1 MLMKKHLFYSL
12 ALVASLLS
20 ATTAQ
25 AQGKQPITP
34 DWHTFF
40 ETQAE
45 FNLFTVI
52 DANGDGTTWTYR
64 NFGVQT
70 YAMSEWNRNSGNDD
84 WLITPPFQ
92 MTANRSYTLTFS
104 AYNRNRGYLN
114 SFEVKYGNDTTVEA
128 MTKTLVETT
137 TPDNGFNN
145 WVRYTVTFRP
155 DSDGLVYIGF
165 HDNTATSQRQLCIDS
180 IYVVKGVVDTAVDSV
195 AGLTVTPGERGAL
208 TAAISFVA
216 PTKTI
221 TGDAIT
227 AVDSFQVLRDG
238 ELVATLPR
246 AVAGSTVTCTDTLV
260 PTHGNHTYSVVP
272 YVGGEFGRTA
282 SVEAFVGQDAPA
294 DPEYITLSDNGS
306 TILATWPAVSE
317 TGATGHFVDPS
328 RVSMTFY
335 QLVTEWIGTDPG
347 DSVTTSPLGVTQCE
361 IPINPDSST
370 NVNGVTQALFHMAGR
385 LNGDGGKSHYHGT
398 STIVVGP
405 SITLPFK
412 ESQQGG
418 NSDNGFTWYESE
430 VNQRDSAALWMTSKD
445 LSVDGDGG
453 CLLWAPHTTYYS
465 INGINWSVPYTI
477 IKGDSANINMPK
489 VSLRGSTNPKLY
501 FSVYAKKNMAA
512 RLQVR
517 IMRPDYKEDS
527 LNIQEFNFA
536 ANEAEGWKQYDV
548 DLKKY
553 VNDKFIIVK
562 FYGIS
567 DGDSTYMALDN
578 INIFDQQEKNLAANF
593 ISGPNTIVA
602 GKSGNITVRV
612 QNYGASTA
620 EAYTVNLYAN
630 EKVIS
635 STSVSEPLPVLG
647 IDTLQLKLPVAIN
660 TTDSVLSVKAVV
672 EYDGDLV
679 AADNTTDT
687 LTIKI
692 RKLNYSPATNL
703 TGNADGAKVNLSWS
717 KPTLAAPTTKTED
730 FESYTP
736 FETEIGDWTTV
747 CGSTGVAAPFWTSI
761 SYPGQGTNFAF
772 EVFNPNAITD
782 AFDVVENNKGF
793 APHSGNQYAG
803 SPNKVDEA
811 TGQTFIAA
819 DNWLISPT
827 LSGNSQTITLY
838 ALNIANRLT
847 RSYTRVFE
855 QKFDILYS
863 TAGTDTASFVLL
875 KSCTANGRTSM
886 NNGANW
892 TEFTADIPEGAHYFA
907 IHQNSVGENFLFG
920 IDDITYEAGDPGQ
933 NDTIVGYNIYRDGQL
948 VATVEGTTLT
958 YTDADAELEKEHVYN
973 VTALYRNFAGETNES
988 GFSNDY
994 SVLVTGI
1001 EGIDA
1006 DQTANSADKLYDLS
1020 GRRVVKTAKGKVYVG
1035 KGKKFVGR

>member
-1 MLMKKHLFYSL
+1 MKKHLFYSL
-12 ALVASLLS
+12 ALVASLFS

-25 AQGKQPITP
+25 AQGKEPITP
-34 DWHTFF
+34 DWHTYF
-40 ETQAE
+40 ENASE

-64 NFGVQT
+64 SFGNQT
-70 YAMSEWNRNSGNDD
+70 YAMSGWNRNSGNDD

-104 AYNRNRGYLN
+104 AYNRNRAYLN
-114 SFEVKYGNDTTVEA
+114 SFEVKWGTDTTAEA
-128 MTKTLVETT
+128 MTKTLIETT
-137 TPDNGFNN
+137 TPNDGSN
-145 WVRYTVTFRP
+145 WTRYTVTFQP

-165 HDNTATSQRQLCIDS
+165 HDNTATSQRQLGIDS
-180 IYVVKGVVDTAVDSV
+180 IYIVKGIVNTAVDSV
-195 AGLTVTPGERGAL
+195 TGLTVTPGARGAL

-221 TGDAIT
+221 TGDAVT
-227 AVDSFQVLRDG
+227 AVDSFQVVRDG
-238 ELVATLPR
+238 EIVATLPG
-246 AVAGSTVTCTDTLV
+246 AAAGSTVAYTDTTV
-260 PTHGNHTYSVVP
+260 SIHGNHTYSVVP
-272 YVGGEFGRTA
+272 YVDGEFGRTA
-282 SVEAFVGQDAPA
+282 SVDAFVGQDAPA
-294 DPEYITLSDNGS
+294 DPESITLSDNGS
-306 TILATWPAVSE
+306 TILATWPAVST
-317 TGATGHFVDPS
+317 TGATGHYVDPS
-328 RVSMTFY
+328 HVSMTFY

-347 DSVTTSPLGVTQCE
+347 DSVTTSPIGVTQCE
-361 IPINPDSST
+361 IPIDPDSST

-405 SITLPFK
+405 SITLPFE
-412 ESQQGG
+412 ESLKGG
-418 NSDNGFTWYESE
+418 NSDNGFTWYEST
-430 VNQRDSAALWMTSKD
+430 VNQRDTAALWYSTKEISA
-445 LSVDGDGG
+445 DGDGG
-453 CLLWAPHTTYYS
+453 SLLWAPHTTYYTS
-465 INGINWSVPYTI
+465 GGINWSVQYTI

-489 VSLRGSTNPKLY
+489 VSLRGATNPKLY

-527 LNIQEFNFA
+527 LNIHEIDFA
-536 ANEAEGWKQYDV
+536 ANETEGWKQYDI
-548 DLKKY
+548 DLTKY
-553 VNDKFIIVK
+553 VNDKFVIVK

-578 INIFDQQEKNLAANF
+578 INIFDQREKNLAV
-593 ISGPNTIVA
+593 NTITGPKSVVA
-602 GKSGNITVRV
+602 GKSGNITVTV
-612 QNYGASTA
+612 ENYGASTA

-630 EKVIS
+630 DKVVA
-635 STSVSEPLPVLG
+635 TANVDTPLPVLG

-672 EYDGDLV
+672 DYAGDLN
-679 AADNTTDT
+679 ADDNTTDT

-703 TGNADGAKVNLSWS
+703 TGTTDGTDVNLSWS
-717 KPTLAAPTTKTED
+717 KPTLAAATTKTED
-730 FESYTP
+730 FESYAP

-819 DNWLISPT
+819 NNWLISPT

-838 ALNIANRLT
+838 ALNIANKLART
-847 RSYTRVFE
+847 YTRVFE

-875 KSCTANGRTSM
+875 KSCTANGSVSLNT
-886 NNGANW
+886 GANW

-920 IDDITYEAGDPGQ
+920 IDDVTYEAGDPGL

-948 VATVEGTTLT
+948 VATVEGNTLT

-973 VTALYRNFAGETNES
+973 VTALYKNFAGDTNES

-994 SVLVTGI
+994 AVLVTGI
-1001 EGIDA
+1001 EGIDDA
-1006 DQTANSADKLYDLS
+1006 QTASPADKLYDLS
-1020 GRRVVKTAKGKVYVG
+1020 GRRVVKTSKGQIYVG
-1035 KGKKFVGR
+1035 KGRKFIEK

>member
-1 MLMKKHLFYSL
+1 MLMKKQLFYSL
-12 ALVASLLS
+12 ALVASLFS

-25 AQGKQPITP
+25 AQGKEPITP

-40 ETQAE
+40 ETEGE

-64 NFGVQT
+64 NAPVQNAT
-70 YAMSEWNRNSGNDD
+70 YAWSGWNRSSGNDD
-84 WLITPPFQ
+84 WLITPPFR
-92 MTANRSYTLTFS
+92 MDPNRTYTIQFS
-104 AYNRNRGYLN
+104 VTNRNRTSLN
-114 SFEVKYGNDTTVEA
+114 SFEVKWGNDTTVAA
-128 MTKTLVETT
+128 MTKTLLETT
-137 TPDNGFNN
+137 TPVGYYWTKYSFEI
-145 WVRYTVTFRP
+145 RP
-155 DSDGLVYIGF
+155 DSDGLFYVGF

-180 IYVVKGVVDTAVDSV
+180 IYVIKGVADTAPDSV
-195 AGLTVTPGERGAL
+195 TGLTVTPGERGAL
-208 TAAISFVA
+208 TALLSFKA
-216 PTKTI
+216 PAKTI
-221 TGDAIT
+221 KGNALE
-227 AVDSFQVLRDG
+227 AVDSFQVVRDG
-238 ELVATLPR
+238 EVVATLPG
-246 AVAGSTVTCTDTLV
+246 AAAGSQVAYTDTTVT
-260 PTHGNHTYSVVP
+260 THGDHTYGVMA
-272 YVGGEFGRTA
+272 YATGEFGPVA
-282 SVEAFVGQDAPA
+282 EAVAFVGQDIPA
-294 DPEYITLSDNGS
+294 EPHDIILSDNGDN
-306 TILATWPAVSE
+306 ILATWPVASD
-317 TGATGHFVDPS
+317 TGATGHYVDPS
-328 RVSMTFY
+328 RVSMSFY
-335 QLVTEWIGTDPG
+335 QLVQQTIGTDPG
-347 DSVTTSPLGVTQCE
+347 DSVTTSPIGATQCV

-370 NVNGVTQALFHMAGR
+370 NVNGVTQALFHMAAR
-385 LNGDGGKSHYHGT
+385 ANGDGGRSQYHGT
-398 STIVVGP
+398 STVVVGP

-418 NSDNGFTWYESE
+418 KNDNGFTWYEST
-430 VNQRDSAALWMTSKD
+430 VNQRDSAALWYTTTEMAA
-445 LSVDGDGG
+445 DGDGG
-453 CLLWAPHTTYYS
+453 CLMWAPHTTYYN
-465 INGINWSVPYTI
+465 INGIDFSVKYTI

-489 VSLRGSTNPKLY
+489 VSLRGATNPKLY
-501 FSVYAKKNMAA
+501 FSAYARKNMAA

-527 LNIQEFNFA
+527 LNIHEFNFA
-536 ANEAEGWKQYDV
+536 ANEADGWKQYDV

-553 VNDKFIIVK
+553 ADDKFIIVK

-567 DGDSTYMALDN
+567 DGDSTYMALDD

-593 ISGPNTIVA
+593 ISGPKSIVA
-602 GKSGNITVRV
+602 GKSGNVTVRV
-612 QNYGASTA
+612 QNYGASAA

-630 EKVIS
+630 GKVIG
-635 STSVSEPLPVLG
+635 STVAGKPLPVLG

-687 LTIKI
+687 LTINI

-703 TGNADGAKVNLSWS
+703 TGTADGAKVNLSWS
-717 KPTLAAPTTKTED
+717 KPTLAVPTTKTED
-730 FESYTP
+730 FESYAP

-747 CGSTGVAAPFWTSI
+747 CGSTGVAAPFWTSV

-782 AFDVVENNKGF
+782 AFNVVDNNKGF

-811 TGQTFIAA
+811 TGQTYIAA

-827 LSGNSQTITLY
+827 LSGNKQTITLY
-838 ALNIANRLT
+838 ALNMARQMNRY
-847 RSYTRVFE
+847 YTRVFE

-875 KSCTANGRTSM
+875 KSCTANGRTSIT
-886 NNGANW
+886 NGANW
-892 TEFTADIPEGAHYFA
+892 TEFTADLPEGAHYFA

-920 IDDITYEAGDPGQ
+920 IDDVTYEAGDPGQ

-948 VATVEGTTLT
+948 VATVEGNTLT

-1001 EGIDA
+1001 EGINGVQA
-1006 DQTANSADKLYDLS
+1006 ATSIDKLYDIS
-1020 GRRVVKTAKGKVYVG
+1020 GRRVVKTAKGKIYVG
-1035 KGKKFVGR
+1035 KGRKFIEK